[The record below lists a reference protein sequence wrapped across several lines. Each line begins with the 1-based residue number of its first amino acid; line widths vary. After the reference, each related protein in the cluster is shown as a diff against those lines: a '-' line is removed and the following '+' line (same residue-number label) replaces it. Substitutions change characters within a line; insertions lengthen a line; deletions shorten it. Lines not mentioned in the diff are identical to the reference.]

1 MRGKPTKPLSA
12 PHTKAWLTFEQNLD
26 SVHHMVLLGGREL
39 RLLGAEARRLST
51 HLEKHDLTKK
61 ANVAN
66 VTKAVQRFSKATEAR
81 VERYGT
87 TKVWQVV
94 MLVTCVEAYLHDLL
108 CIAASVDPE
117 LMNKSQQLAPYADV
131 IAATSLAELAGDLR
145 ARWARGWLSD
155 GGPTR
160 WISRLERMGARGYP
174 DGLAPRLEL
183 IWGIRHIVV
192 HGAGVTTKDFV
203 KRHPGVVTAAG
214 DRLGTKNVDFG
225 SSLEAVKGFMEP
237 TENFFLARY
246 PSMLTVGGQLIGDTD
261 SLEG

>member
-1 MRGKPTKPLSA
+1 MEMTMRAKPAKSLSA

-26 SVHHMVLLGGREL
+26 SISHTVYLGGREI
-39 RLLGAEARRLST
+39 RLLKAEATRLST
-51 HLEKHDLTKK
+51 YLEKHDDLTKK
-61 ANVAN
+61 ANV
-66 VTKAVQRFSKATEAR
+66 TKAVRSLKRFSKTMQAR

-87 TKVWQVV
+87 VKIWQVV
-94 MLVTCVEAYLHDLL
+94 MLVTCVEAYLQDLL

-117 LMNKSQQLAPYADV
+117 LMTKSQQLAPYADV
-131 IAATSLAELAGDLR
+131 IAATSLAELANDLR

-174 DGLAPRLEL
+174 DDLAPKLEL
-183 IWGIRHIVV
+183 LWGTRHIVV
-192 HGAGVTTKDFV
+192 HTAGVATKDFV

-214 DRLGTKNVDFG
+214 DRLRAKNVDFA

-246 PSMLTVGGQLIGDTD
+246 PSLLTVAGN
-261 SLEG
+261 